1 MSMQGGFQPGAA
13 VPQVPQDKGVCYG
26 YRAKGDFGD
35 GKHIYYFG
43 RSRQTALYQSI
54 LAEDS
59 GRLVYVPENELE
71 DKRKRLLISKSKR
84 LGLNQPSRIVMWGT
98 SEKLEKDWDI
108 LRDILRGNLYYNQ
121 GQTIN

>member
-1 MSMQGGFQPGAA
+1 MRNAVDAELVKGHKMSMQGIMQPGAA
-13 VPQVPQDKGVCYG
+13 VPQDKGVCYG

-43 RSRQTALYQSI
+43 RSRQNAL
-54 LAEDS
+54 
-59 GRLVYVPENELE
+59 YVPENELE

>member
-13 VPQVPQDKGVCYG
+13 VPQVTHHKGVCYG
-26 YRAKGDFGD
+26 YRAMGDFGD

-43 RSRQTALYQSI
+43 RSRQNAL
-54 LAEDS
+54 
-59 GRLVYVPENELE
+59 YVPENELE

-84 LGLNQPSRIVMWGT
+84 LGLKPSRIVMWGT
-98 SEKLEKDWDI
+98 SEKLEKDWDL